1 MTIIVCPSTLQS
13 GFDTYS
19 PSARKSLFGGKRVA
33 HTLPFKHEDI
43 KAATF
48 QGFGQSFRQL
58 SISGVQEKYGLTL
71 DGNKLRLPDPNEQT
85 QYILKPIPPE
95 LPKAAEIPANE
106 HLTMQIAR
114 QVYGIPT
121 ANNGLIFFADGEP
134 ALLIRRFDFR
144 PDGLK
149 WRQEDFAS
157 LSNRTKQTAGANY
170 KYEGSYEEIA
180 QLIKQHLPAYR
191 VEIEKFF
198 RLVVF
203 NYLFSNGDAH
213 LKNFSVLETIDR
225 DFILSPAYDL
235 ICTRLH
241 LSDSDM
247 ALNEGLFSD
256 DYETDSFIA
265 NAFYAFDDFV
275 VFGQRI
281 GIPQKRVQTQLS
293 LFQKNYENVRTLTKN
308 SWLSADAQEAYL
320 ACYEDRLK
328 RLNYAFKQ

>member
-1 MTIIVCPSTLQS
+1 M
-13 GFDTYS
+13 
-19 PSARKSLFGGKRVA
+19 
-33 HTLPFKHEDI
+33 
-43 KAATF
+43 
-48 QGFGQSFRQL
+48 
-58 SISGVQEKYGLTL
+58 
-71 DGNKLRLPDPNEQT
+71 
-85 QYILKPIPPE
+85 
-95 LPKAAEIPANE
+95 
-106 HLTMQIAR
+106 
-114 QVYGIPT
+114 
-121 ANNGLIFFADGEP
+121 
-134 ALLIRRFDFR
+134 
-144 PDGLK
+144 
-149 WRQEDFAS
+149 
-157 LSNRTKQTAGANY
+157 
-170 KYEGSYEEIA
+170 
-180 QLIKQHLPAYR
+180 
-191 VEIEKFF
+191 
-198 RLVVF
+198 F

-225 DFILSPAYDL
+225 DFVLSPAYDL

-293 LFQKNYENVRTLTKN
+293 LFQTNYENVRTLIKN
-308 SWLSADAQEAYL
+308 SWLSSNVQEAYL